1 MREPEAKQD
10 ALRMI
15 CCMRL
20 RTWRSAA
27 VLRVAAWVVLG
38 TVHAAAFAAAEFD
51 CLIEPRQ
58 TVEIR
63 STVEGLIERIAVDR
77 GDIVARGQ
85 VIVTLDSDVE
95 RASVALAKQR
105 SELEWAIRSGESR
118 VAYSSKKHERQE
130 ELHKQKFI
138 STQVRD
144 EAATERRLAE
154 SEFKEALDN
163 REIAK
168 LDNLR
173 QLELLKLKTIR
184 SPLNGVVVERL
195 MNPGEVAEAGVGRKP
210 ILKIAEIDTLYVE
223 VVLPIAAFGK
233 LKVGSQV
240 EVTPALPGG
249 GTHPATVKVIDR
261 VFDAAS
267 GTVGVRLE
275 LPNRQQKLPAGVR
288 CKARF
293 PGLDKGTA
301 TQTGHSTKQR

>member
-1 MREPEAKQD
+1 
-10 ALRMI
+10 MI
-15 CCMRL
+15 SRMRL
-20 RTWRSAA
+20 RMRRSEVRPSVA

-38 TVHAAAFAAAEFD
+38 TVQAAAFAAAEFD

-77 GDIVARGQ
+77 GDSVTRGQ
-85 VIVTLDSDVE
+85 VIVTLDSAVE

-105 SELEWAIRSGESR
+105 SELEGAIRSGESR

-168 LDNLR
+168 RDYLR

-184 SPLNGVVVERL
+184 SPLNGVVVERM

-223 VVLPIAAFGK
+223 VVLPIAAYGK
-233 LKVGSQV
+233 LKVGATA
-240 EVTPALPGG
+240 EVTPGLPSG
-249 GTHPATVKVIDR
+249 GTYPATVKVIDR

-267 GTVGVRLE
+267 GTLGVRLE

-293 PGLDKGTA
+293 PGLDSGIGV
-301 TQTGHSTKQR
+301 QTGGSSKQR